1 MAKQWDRSL
10 YEGRHWFVWKY
21 GAGLLPLLNA
31 QPGERILDLGCGTG
45 QLTNEIASTGA
56 HVIGMDSAVDMIGQA
71 RLNYP
76 KIEFRLVDA
85 RSFRV
90 TEPFDA
96 VFSNAALHWIPEAE
110 SVIESVQLALKPG
123 GRFVAEFGGKGNI
136 THIVRELTSALAA
149 RGVTAKNTFFF
160 PSVGEY
166 TPLLERH
173 GFEVRMAEL
182 FDRPTEL
189 EDPVR
194 GMREWIEMFK
204 STWLNPLP
212 KSEHPALFADVED
225 RLRPHLF
232 RNGHWHADYRRLRF
246 TAYKL

>member
-1 MAKQWDRSL
+1 MTKQWDSSL
-10 YEGRHWFVWKY
+10 YEGRHSFVWKY

-31 QPGERILDLGCGTG
+31 QHVQRILALGCGTAH
-45 QLTNEIASTGA
+45 QANEIASTGA
-56 HVIGMDSAVDMIGQA
+56 LG
-71 RLNYP
+71 
-76 KIEFRLVDA
+76 
-85 RSFRV
+85 
-90 TEPFDA
+90 
-96 VFSNAALHWIPEAE
+96 
-110 SVIESVQLALKPG
+110 
-123 GRFVAEFGGKGNI
+123 
-136 THIVRELTSALAA
+136 A

-166 TPLLERH
+166 APLLERH

-204 STWLNPLP
+204 STWLDPLP
-212 KSEHPALFADVED
+212 KSEHPALFADVEE

-232 RNGHWHADYRRLRF
+232 RNGHWHADYRRLRL